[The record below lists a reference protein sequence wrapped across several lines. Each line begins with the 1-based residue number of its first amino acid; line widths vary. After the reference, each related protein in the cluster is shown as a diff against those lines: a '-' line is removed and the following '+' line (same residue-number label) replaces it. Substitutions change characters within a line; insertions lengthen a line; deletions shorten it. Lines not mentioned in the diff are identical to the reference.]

1 MRGTAHL
8 ATPSSAP
15 SSACA
20 ATSHC
25 CILFSSPYLQVHGV
39 RGGLGRRGEGE
50 GAARG
55 LLAVV
60 RRMPEL
66 LHMTRLQ
73 DRERIRQC
81 ARVVR
86 PRALRRRRRRS
97 RVLQRELASSARRS
111 APPRGHDGR
120 RRRRSLE
127 GGAIASSVLPAF
139 GGASA
144 SACCLCVVLCTDY
157 LVLSRNT
164 LRNYV
169 TAASGLA

>member
-1 MRGTAHL
+1 VRGTAHL

-60 RRMPEL
+60 KRMPEL

-120 RRRRSLE
+120 RRRSLE

-157 LVLSRNT
+157 LVHGSK
-164 LRNYV
+164 
-169 TAASGLA
+169 S